1 MAIVTPIEKST
12 GGRRRLRLSS
22 TATLEPISEME
33 VQTAEDVRA
42 SAEVA
47 RKAQPA
53 WAALPVKERAKYM
66 MRALKVLIDR
76 QEEFIDVILAET
88 PKPRTQAILMD
99 IYIACDSLNY
109 YARNSEK
116 FLRPERVSAHGM
128 LAFMKTITI
137 VYHPLGVV
145 GVISPWN
152 APFLL
157 SLNPTIQALMA
168 GNAVLLKPSSATF
181 RSGKLVGDLFEA
193 AGLPAGVLTVL
204 SGDGS
209 TGAAL
214 IEAGVDKISFT
225 GSTETGRKIAVACA
239 ERFIPFTLELGGKDP
254 LIVCADADI
263 NSTVKGALASCFL
276 NAGQVC
282 VGTER
287 VYVVESVADEFE
299 RKAVEA
305 TAKLRQS
312 TEGEFEVGALYW
324 PHQMEII
331 EKHMADAVAKGAR
344 ILVGGRRN
352 RNLKGFYYEPTVLA
366 NVTHDM
372 LMMRE
377 ETFGPIMPI
386 IRVRDE
392 EEAIR
397 MANDTEYGLAA
408 TVWTRNKRRA
418 YRIAKRIHA
427 GSVCVNDMAVTY
439 GAPQAPFGG
448 RKNSG
453 IGQVNG
459 EIGLRGY
466 CYAQPIIFDRFG
478 GRLAIQSYPYSL
490 KKDAFFQRL
499 ISLLW
504 RNPIGRW
511 ISVMRLPI

>member
-1 MAIVTPIEKST
+1 M
-12 GGRRRLRLSS
+12 
-22 TATLEPISEME
+22 
-33 VQTAEDVRA
+33 RA
-42 SAEVA
+42 AVERA

-66 MRALKVLIDR
+66 MRALKILIER
-76 QEEFIDVILAET
+76 QEKFIDVILSET

-99 IYIACDSLNY
+99 IFAACDLLNY
-109 YARNSEK
+109 YAKNSEK
-116 FLRPERVSAHGM
+116 FLRPEKVSAHGM
-128 LAFMKTITI
+128 LAFMKEIRI
-137 VYHPLGVV
+137 IYHPLGVV

-152 APFLL
+152 APFLI
-157 SLNPTIQALMA
+157 SINPTIQALMA
-168 GNAVLLKPSSATF
+168 GNTVLLKPSSATF
-181 RSGKLVGDLFEA
+181 RSGKLVGNLFEA
-193 AGLPAGVLTVL
+193 AGLPKGVLTVL

-214 IEAGVDKISFT
+214 IEAGVNKISFT
-225 GSTETGRKIAVACA
+225 GSTETGRKIAIACA
-239 ERFIPFTLELGGKDP
+239 ERFISCTLELGGKDP

-263 NSTVKGALASCFL
+263 DSTVKGALASCFL
-276 NAGQVC
+276 NAGQAC

-287 VYVVESVADEFE
+287 VYVVQSVADKFE
-299 RKAVEA
+299 RKVVEG

-331 EKHMADAVAKGAR
+331 EKHMTDAVTKGAKVL
-344 ILVGGRRN
+344 IGGRRN
-352 RNLKGFYYEPTVLA
+352 PNLKGFYYEPTVLT

-372 LMMRE
+372 LIMRE

-386 IRVRDE
+386 MRVRDE

-408 TVWTRNKRRA
+408 TVWTRNKRKA
-418 YRIAKRIHA
+418 YRIAQCVES
-427 GSVCVNDMAVTY
+427 GSVCVNDMAITY
-439 GAPQAPFGG
+439 GAPEAPFGG

-453 IGQVNG
+453 LGQVNG
-459 EIGLRGY
+459 KIGLRGY
-466 CYAQPIIFDRFG
+466 CYAQPIILDRFG
-478 GRLAIQSYPYSL
+478 GRLAIQGYPYSF

-499 ISLLW
+499 IRLFW
-504 RNPIGRW
+504 KNPIGRW